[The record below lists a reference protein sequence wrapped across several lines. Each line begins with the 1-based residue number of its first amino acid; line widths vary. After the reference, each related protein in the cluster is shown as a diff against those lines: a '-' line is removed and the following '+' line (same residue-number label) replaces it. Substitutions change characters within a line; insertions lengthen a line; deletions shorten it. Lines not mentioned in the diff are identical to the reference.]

1 MSKALKAALL
11 SGLVFP
17 GIGHFVVKK
26 PLKAAL
32 VMGVSI
38 VCVYVMVAA
47 AVDVAQELSLKIQT
61 GEIPL
66 DINSISQAVSEQQSQ
81 GRSVSGRWPPLLLL
95 IAWLFGIIDS
105 YREGR
110 VLDKAAPYK
119 KDTTRPRGPS
129 NWPE

>member
-110 VLDKAAPYK
+110 VLDKAAPHK
-119 KDTTRPRGPS
+119 KDRSGSKGSS